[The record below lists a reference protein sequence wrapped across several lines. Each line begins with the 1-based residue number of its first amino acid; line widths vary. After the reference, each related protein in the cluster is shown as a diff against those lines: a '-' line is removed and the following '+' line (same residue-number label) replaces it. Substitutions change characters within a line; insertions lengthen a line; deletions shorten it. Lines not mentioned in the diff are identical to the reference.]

1 MKLRPLRPG
10 DTIQLVTPASP
21 LSADKLVFITDWLHR
36 MGFKTKVAPHALD
49 ADGYLAGDD
58 KDRAADLMAAFDDP
72 ETAAVLCTRG
82 GYGCV
87 RILPH
92 LDVDRIVASRKML
105 MGFSDVT
112 TLHSVLNKRGMPT
125 VHSPMALTLHY
136 SREPWVYESMARV
149 LRDDLTVP
157 VEAPRATTVVGG
169 IAEGK
174 TSGGC
179 LCLLTDSIGTPNE
192 FETQDR
198 LIFIEDVDEH
208 PHRVD
213 AMLTHL
219 IHSGLAEK
227 AAGFVVGEM
236 TRTDQKADMDI
247 GDKPWREI
255 VADRL
260 APLGK
265 PTVLDYPFGH
275 MKTMLTIPFGIQAR
289 LDADAG
295 TVTYLENLCD

>member
-21 LSADKLVFITDWLHR
+21 LTADKLVFITDWLSEL
-36 MGFKTKVAPHALD
+36 GYKTKVAPHALE
-49 ADGYLAGDD
+49 ADGYLAGTDQ
-58 KDRAADLMAAFDDP
+58 DRAADLMAAFEDP

-82 GYGCV
+82 GYGCA
-87 RILPH
+87 RILPF
-92 LDVDRIVASRKML
+92 LDLDRIVATRKML

-112 TLHSVLNKRGMPT
+112 TLHSALNKRGMPT

-149 LRDDLTVP
+149 IRDDLTVP
-157 VEAPRATTVVGG
+157 VEAPRATTIVGG
-169 IAEGK
+169 TGEGI
-174 TSGGC
+174 TGGGC

-192 FETQDR
+192 FETEDR
-198 LIFIEDVDEH
+198 IIFIEDVDEH

-219 IHSGLAEK
+219 VHSGLAQK
-227 AAGFVVGEM
+227 ATGFVVGEM
-236 TRTDQKADMDI
+236 TRTDQRADLDI

-255 VADRL
+255 VTERL

-265 PTVLDYPFGH
+265 PLVLDFPFGH
-275 MKTMLTIPFGIQAR
+275 MKTMLTIPFGIRAR

-295 TVTYLENLCD
+295 TVTYLENLCE